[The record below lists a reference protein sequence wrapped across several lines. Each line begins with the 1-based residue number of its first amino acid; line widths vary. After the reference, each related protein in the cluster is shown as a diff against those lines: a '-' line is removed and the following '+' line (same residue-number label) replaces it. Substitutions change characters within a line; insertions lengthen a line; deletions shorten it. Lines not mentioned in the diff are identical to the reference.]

1 MVDSPEQQDPFSRSV
16 TIERFEAISLQEWE
30 RVLEN
35 LDSERSSAFADWREL
50 DPARPLSQVMQQLA
64 SVRVSVPGENAE
76 TLRETHNRTIENH
89 IKLALRVAGS
99 RENLG
104 HFLQLVQARL
114 DSRPDEAQ
122 RRLAKQTL
130 LIWAPAAEIADFDG
144 IKRSLEEAAF
154 PILHPDE
161 YERIQRTYKDLREDE
176 SANARLA
183 EFQEEL
189 HELLDDDLQELGSC
203 SVKISSRKKTAYS
216 VWRKA
221 KLKGAS
227 DYGLSDFIG
236 LRVVIDAPDLD
247 HEPVEHCYAA
257 AGLICAM
264 YDPIPE
270 RTKDYIARPKAN
282 GYRSLHLTLAVEQTS
297 APLEVQVR
305 TAEMNLAG
313 EERAATSH
321 MIYEA
326 ATKYMP
332 DAYHFSNKERPKG
345 IYRWRSEL
353 ADLIRGSQD
362 ANLAELRADR
372 ILVFTPDGN
381 LHELDAESTA
391 LDCSFAIHGR
401 RALRT
406 KQIRINGK
414 PVAMN
419 AVVSFGDCIDISYG
433 KEPCWT
439 PDWANRVN
447 TKRASQTLRRA
458 WKRANAEQL
467 QASARQR
474 IETYCLH
481 EWGIEDP
488 LSCLSEVDRQELARR
503 YSTSS
508 FEIVLREIGARV
520 VVSGG
525 KKRTIGPIVYRIH
538 KNLGLPA
545 PRGRF
550 E

>member
-1 MVDSPEQQDPFSRSV
+1 ML
-16 TIERFEAISLQEWE
+16 EA
-30 RVLEN
+30 
-35 LDSERSSAFADWREL
+35 LDSDNSPAFADWREL
-50 DPARPLSQVMQQLA
+50 DPERPLSQVMRQLA

-76 TLRETHNRTIENH
+76 TLKETHNRTIENH
-89 IKLALRVAGS
+89 IKLALRVAGK

-104 HFLQLVQARL
+104 HFLELLQARL
-114 DSRPDEAQ
+114 ESRPDEAQ
-122 RRLAKQTL
+122 RRLAEQVL
-130 LIWAPAAEIADFDG
+130 LIWAPAAEIADFDDA
-144 IKRSLEEAAF
+144 KRNLEEVAF

-161 YERIQRTYKDLREDE
+161 YERIQRTYQDLREDE

-183 EFQEEL
+183 EFQDEL
-189 HELLDDDLQELGSC
+189 HELLDDDLQELGPC
-203 SVKISSRKKTAYS
+203 SVRISSRKKTAYS

-221 KLKGAS
+221 KLKGTS

-236 LRVVIDAPDLD
+236 LRVVIDAPDLG

-257 AGLICAM
+257 AGLICVM
-264 YDPIPE
+264 YEPIPE

-282 GYRSLHLTLAVEQTS
+282 GYRSIHLTLAADQTS
-297 APLEVQVR
+297 APLEVQIR
-305 TAEMNLAG
+305 TAEMDQASN
-313 EERAATSH
+313 EQATVSH
-321 MIYEA
+321 MMYEA

-332 DAYHFSNKERPKG
+332 DAYHFSNMERPRG

-353 ADLIRGSQD
+353 ADLIRGKQD

-406 KQIRINGK
+406 KQIRINEK
-414 PVAMN
+414 PVAMD
-419 AVVSFGDCIDISYG
+419 AAISFGDCIDISYD
-433 KEPCWT
+433 KQPCWT
-439 PDWANRVN
+439 PDWSNRVK
-447 TKRASQTLRRA
+447 TKRARQTLRRA
-458 WKRANAEQL
+458 WKRTNTELL

-474 IETYCLH
+474 IEAYCLH
-481 EWGIEDP
+481 EWSIDDP
-488 LSCLSEVDRQELARR
+488 LGCLSDVDRQELARK
-503 YSTSS
+503 YSTNS

-525 KKRTIGPIVYRIH
+525 KTRNIGPIIHRIH